1 MEKTIVDYV
10 TDLKFKNAEEKELFI
25 MIAMEY
31 QKGGETYY
39 ALTPQELAQVTE
51 IKSADLWQAFLA
63 NPSVKA
69 WLDNR
74 MSTVMESLKRKAT
87 MRFIGQ
93 VNESELSS
101 SDIKNISNVID
112 ANKDK
117 DNGIRLIITR
127 IPEKEDDEAKAI
139 DLLRHEVDLFKYKV
153 LEILDKYRNKCR
165 GNEDLTVLVRELSAC
180 VAKELIPTNDT
191 NFISNGF
198 VKFCP
203 K

>member
-93 VNESELSS
+93 VNEGELSS

-117 DNGIRLIITR
+117 NNGIRLIITR

-191 NFISNGF
+191 N
-198 VKFCP
+198 K
-203 K
+203 